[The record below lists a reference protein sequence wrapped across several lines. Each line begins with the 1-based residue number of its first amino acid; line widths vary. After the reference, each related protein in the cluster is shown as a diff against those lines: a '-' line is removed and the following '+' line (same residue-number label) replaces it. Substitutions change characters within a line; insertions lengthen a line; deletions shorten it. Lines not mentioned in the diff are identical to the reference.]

1 MLRASI
7 QYNTEIAHKQ
17 AKETETIAGTAIAAS
32 PDDIVAPAP

>member
-7 QYNTEIAHKQ
+7 QYNSEIAHKQ
-17 AKETETIAGTAIAAS
+17 AKAETIAGTAIAAS